1 MPSGFFSNLALPAT
15 AVAPPMA
22 ERKLLRGD
30 YFRAAHVEPAFALP
44 EGRGLRRASGEPVVR
59 AFITRLALAKL
70 AGMAA
75 FAFAACLAADPSTA
89 TPAEKRDA
97 ALAAAICAV
106 AVGHYWFIASIRAQR
121 SGWGGAFRLPLLE
134 GGDGE
139 EESLPRRVGKAAF
152 AQELGTDQLRT
163 TDWLATTTLL
173 SLSFGLLT
181 SEINPTADEDS
192 VLKSVELLTF
202 LTPWVTIIGV
212 TGKSFMNDLRPD
224 SDGRSQPGTNWC
236 IGVGCFAAACGLFA
250 LISADVVLRVG
261 GVSNKTSG
269 DAELVAYVVLFG
281 QLLQI
286 GYPVVAVVEALWLRC
301 IDIAEDEFPASVS
314 IFKDFAYG
322 CLDVSIK
329 GGLGLFAGLRC
340 FSA

>member
-1 MPSGFFSNLALPAT
+1 MPKPFFVLPT
-15 AVAPPMA
+15 AAAPPMA

-30 YFRAAHVEPAFALP
+30 FFRAAHVEPAFALP
-44 EGRGLRRASGEPVVR
+44 EGRGLRRAAGEPVVR

-70 AGMAA
+70 AGMAI
-75 FAFAACLAADPSTA
+75 FAFAACLAADASTA
-89 TPAEKRDA
+89 TPTEKRDA

-134 GGDGE
+134 GGE
-139 EESLPRRVGKAAF
+139 EDESLPRRVGQAAF
-152 AQELGTDQLRT
+152 AQELGTDQLRAS
-163 TDWLATTTLL
+163 DWVATTTLL

-181 SEINPTADEDS
+181 NEINPTADEDS
-192 VLKSVELLTF
+192 ILKSVELLTF
-202 LTPWVTIIGV
+202 LTPWVTAIGV
-212 TGKSFMNDLRPD
+212 TGKSLMNDLRPD
-224 SDGRSQPGTNWC
+224 SDGRSQPTGNWC

-286 GYPVVAVVEALWLRC
+286 GYPVVAIVEALWLRC
-301 IDIAEDEFPASVS
+301 IDIREDEFPASVS
-314 IFKDFAYG
+314 IMKDFAFAS
-322 CLDVSIK
+322 LDVCVK
-329 GGLGLFAGLRC
+329 AGLALFAGMRC
-340 FSA
+340 FS